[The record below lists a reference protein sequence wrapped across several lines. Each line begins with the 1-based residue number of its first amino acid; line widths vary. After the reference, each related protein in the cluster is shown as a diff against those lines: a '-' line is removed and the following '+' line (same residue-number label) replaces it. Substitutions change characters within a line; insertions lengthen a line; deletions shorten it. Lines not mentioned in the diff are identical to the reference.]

1 MVSCESLQL
10 SMDRKLAPFDTEEDF
25 WEHVT
30 NAQGKRKSNAGM
42 SRIPSAIP
50 GSPTAHANVAG
61 APGIRAEEVAAG
73 THRHGGQARA
83 SEGLLVSKRPLRA
96 TRPVPALGGST
107 RAPIPSACEGQTPRR
122 PGESPDPWP
131 THLGHT
137 RGTRCILGILPGP
150 PHVWCHAGHAMATV
164 AWKGGHQRSGG
175 MPVCRGFWRIL
186 AGYPAART
194 NTSDFVDPSRLQ

>member
-83 SEGLLVSKRPLRA
+83 SEGLLV
-96 TRPVPALGGST
+96 GGVVVAWRVKDEDMGSVK
-107 RAPIPSACEGQTPRR
+107 IRR
-122 PGESPDPWP
+122 IFR
-131 THLGHT
+131 
-137 RGTRCILGILPGP
+137 RGLGI
-150 PHVWCHAGHAMATV
+150 V
-164 AWKGGHQRSGG
+164 AI
-175 MPVCRGFWRIL
+175 F
-186 AGYPAART
+186 
-194 NTSDFVDPSRLQ
+194 